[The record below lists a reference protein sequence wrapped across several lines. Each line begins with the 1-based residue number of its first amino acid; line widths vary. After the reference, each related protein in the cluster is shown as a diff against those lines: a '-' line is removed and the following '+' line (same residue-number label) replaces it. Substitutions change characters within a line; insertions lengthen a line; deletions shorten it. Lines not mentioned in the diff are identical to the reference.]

1 MMYFADRGLKG
12 LQAWQERLVGAHGL
26 LIWLVRRNQP
36 RSAAL

>member
-26 LIWLVRRNQP
+26 LI
-36 RSAAL
+36 